1 MAEDHPTASPAADPP
16 TISITVSKAG
26 KQLDTFHLPGG
37 AILNDLLLACED
49 HLTSDPEASE
59 TETETYDWDK
69 AKFIAKGKMLRAS
82 SHGDQPIAHL
92 DGAKVTLQVPTVEA
106 LQSLQESSS
115 AARAREA
122 RRAAQA
128 QASAARRARDQ
139 ATTTRR
145 NQGQNQAD
153 SEYTFLRVEP
163 LPGFSNAERSRAYL
177 HRLRDD
183 PGIRAAMRKHKF
195 TVGLLTEMDPASN
208 TQHSHGGGTT
218 RLLGLNRNRGEAI
231 ELRLR
236 TDAYDG
242 YRDYRTIRDTLCH
255 ELAHNVFGPHDGDFW
270 DLCHRI
276 EREVQA
282 ADWRSGGRAV
292 AEGEF
297 YESPEDDVPD
307 HGGWSGGTYVLGGSG
322 GGGGGGGGGGAQGMN
337 RRDIIARAAEER
349 LRQKRRQEDPDGR
362 GDGGTEGSSG
372 TT

>member
-16 TISITVSKAG
+16 TISITVTKGG

-49 HLTSDPEASE
+49 HLSDSGASE
-59 TETETYDWDK
+59 AQTYDWDK

-82 SHGDQPIAHL
+82 AHGDQPIAHL
-92 DGAKVTLQVPTVEA
+92 DGAKVTLQVPTAEA
-106 LQSLQESSS
+106 LQSLRESSS

-122 RRAAQA
+122 RRASQA

-139 ATTTRR
+139 ATRR
-145 NQGQNQAD
+145 PGPAAGT
-153 SEYTFLRVEP
+153 EYTFLRVEP
-163 LPGFSNAERSRAYL
+163 LPGFSNAERSRALL
-177 HRLRDD
+177 HRLRED
-183 PGIRAAMRKHKF
+183 PGVRAAMRRHRF

-208 TQHSHGGGTT
+208 TQSSHEGTT
-218 RLLGLNRNRGEAI
+218 RLLGLNRNRGEVI

-242 YRDYRTIRDTLCH
+242 YRDYRTVRDTLCH
-255 ELAHNVFGPHDGDFW
+255 ELAHNVFGPHDRDFW
-270 DLCHRI
+270 DLCHQI

-282 ADWRSGGRAV
+282 ADWKSGGHTV

-307 HGGWSGGTYVLGGSG
+307 HGGWSGGTYVLGGSSSG
-322 GGGGGGGGGGAQGMN
+322 SGSGSGGGGAQGMN

-362 GDGGTEGSSG
+362 GDGGAEGSSG